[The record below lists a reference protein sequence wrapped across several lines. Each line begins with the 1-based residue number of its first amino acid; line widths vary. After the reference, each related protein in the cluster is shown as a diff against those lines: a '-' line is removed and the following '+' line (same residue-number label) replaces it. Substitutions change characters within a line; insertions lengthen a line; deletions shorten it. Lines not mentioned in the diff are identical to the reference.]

1 MLTNLSGQRA
11 ATNSFAHRFREISA
25 AYSARQLLS
34 LDSDVKSAVAGLL
47 SGQFVTA
54 WQDNTTDDSGGQI
67 TAVVTEIVR
76 TTTGAGTGD
85 FFQGDAL
92 RDIVDG
98 LGGQDDLSGGG
109 GNDDLNGGSGH
120 DVLTGGDGDDLLNGG
135 TENDT
140 VYGGAGN
147 DKFIVDNAADFVV
160 ELIGEGTV
168 DRVYASVSNQLLAE
182 AEVEIL
188 NTASNGGVGAINL
201 VGNEFAQTII
211 GNAGANI
218 INSLGGVDTMQGLGG
233 NDKYYVDNSA
243 DVVVEA
249 VGGGSDR
256 AYASANY
263 SLRSG
268 VEVESLTTND
278 ANATTALK
286 LAGNAFANA
295 IVGNS
300 GDNLLNGAAG
310 ADTLTGWVGDDIFM
324 FNSPLGGGN
333 IDAITDFNVADD
345 TIRLE
350 NAIFTAITGTGVLPR
365 RSSSPTLRARRW
377 MPPTA
382 SSTRPTPGG

>member
-11 ATNSFAHRFREISA
+11 ATNSFAHRIREISA

-34 LDSDVKSAVAGLL
+34 PDSDVKSAVAGLL

-67 TAVVTEIVR
+67 AAVVTEIVR

-98 LGGQDDLSGGG
+98 LGG
-109 GNDDLNGGSGH
+109 NDDLNGGSGH
-120 DVLTGGDGDDLLNGG
+120 DVLTGGNGDDLLNGG

-140 VYGGAGN
+140 MYGGAGN

-168 DRVYASVSNQLLAE
+168 DRVYASVSYQLLAE

-218 INSLGGVDTMQGLGG
+218 INSLGGVDTMQ
-233 NDKYYVDNSA
+233 
-243 DVVVEA
+243 
-249 VGGGSDR
+249 
-256 AYASANY
+256 ASAA
-263 SLRSG
+263 
-268 VEVESLTTND
+268 TTNIMS
-278 ANATTALK
+278 T
-286 LAGNAFANA
+286 
-295 IVGNS
+295 
-300 GDNLLNGAAG
+300 
-310 ADTLTGWVGDDIFM
+310 
-324 FNSPLGGGN
+324 
-333 IDAITDFNVADD
+333 
-345 TIRLE
+345 
-350 NAIFTAITGTGVLPR
+350 
-365 RSSSPTLRARRW
+365 
-377 MPPTA
+377 
-382 SSTRPTPGG
+382 TRPMWWSRLSAAAATGPMPRPTTR